1 MTADASS
8 GLQIATFDAPQD
20 DRQPDFLIHDGCWL
34 GDATALRGIVL
45 PDQDEAV
52 ARGFLEME
60 APCVYLGAAALRDS
74 GIVERLA
81 RAYGPQRVGVFLPVA
96 RMEVSWSL
104 ETQSNADFKTLAPSH
119 CEPAWEILGNDGGR
133 TGTLVQWWLAAMF
146 ERGASSAIIRV
157 DIHDDTDLNLCAD
170 LVERFGDKLWF
181 APRSAVGNRFDDW
194 LRWGKATRLAV
205 PIAVLDTDPDIRAW
219 SAGEQEQAA
228 A

>member
-1 MTADASS
+1 MTADAA
-8 GLQIATFDAPQD
+8 GLQIATFDGPQD
-20 DRQPDFLIHDGCWL
+20 DRLPDFLIHDGHWL
-34 GDATALRGIVL
+34 GDVTAVQGIVL
-45 PDQDEAV
+45 PGQGESV
-52 ARGFLEME
+52 ARGFLEMG
-60 APCVYLGAAALRDS
+60 APCVYLGAAALMDS

-81 RAYGPQRVGVFLPVA
+81 LAYGPQHVGVFVPVA

-104 ETQSNADFKTLAPSH
+104 ETQSNADFRTVAPSH
-119 CEPAWEILGNDGGR
+119 CEPAWEILGDDGGR

-146 ERGASSAIIRV
+146 EQGASSAIIRV

-205 PIAVLDTDPDIRAW
+205 PIAMLENDPDLRAW
-219 SAGEQEQAA
+219 SAGAQEPAA